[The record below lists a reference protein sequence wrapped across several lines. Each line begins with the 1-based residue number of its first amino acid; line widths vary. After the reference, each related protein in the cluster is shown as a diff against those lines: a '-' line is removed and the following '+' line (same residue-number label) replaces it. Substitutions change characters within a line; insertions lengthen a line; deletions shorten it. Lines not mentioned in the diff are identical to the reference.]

1 MSLNYMR
8 VDINKPKHVQI
19 VHQQMNMLSKL
30 KIYKYWTSSLYL
42 KNFMFTIE
50 VLNKYKNS
58 HNRKN
63 SISLWKR
70 Y

>member
-30 KIYKYWTSSLYL
+30 KIHKYWTSSLYL

-50 VLNKYKNS
+50 VLNAYKKSQNQE
-58 HNRKN
+58 N